1 MLRSGRRACF
11 ALCIKI
17 LSGLGKEGERI
28 GRMEERKNGRLE
40 EWKSGRTPSI
50 LPFVGP
56 SFHPS
61 VFSAIIPSFH
71 PSILPSFRPS
81 FHPSIL
87 PSFLPFFLTEVDM
100 IVLLIL
106 AYVVLSIITGSL
118 VGRLIRAGRGT
129 DSFDPASM
137 MEEAPKTV
145 TRKKVEA
152 KG

>member
-1 MLRSGRRACF
+1 M
-11 ALCIKI
+11 
-17 LSGLGKEGERI
+17 EG
-28 GRMEERKNGRLE
+28 
-40 EWKSGRTPSI
+40 WKSGR
-50 LPFVGP
+50 VEEWKNA
-56 SFHPS
+56 FHHS
-61 VFSAIIPSFH
+61 IIPSFRLFDH

-81 FHPSIL
+81 FHHSIIPSFRLSDHPSIL
-87 PSFLPFFLTEVDM
+87 PSFLPSFLTEVDM